1 MSDDLLPTVLGHRAE
16 GFSLAAQTLGG
27 LSWRSL
33 EQSNEKVHHEINN
46 EVNHYKARKLTNKLD

>member
-33 EQSNEKVHHEINN
+33 EQSNEKVHHEI
-46 EVNHYKARKLTNKLD
+46 D